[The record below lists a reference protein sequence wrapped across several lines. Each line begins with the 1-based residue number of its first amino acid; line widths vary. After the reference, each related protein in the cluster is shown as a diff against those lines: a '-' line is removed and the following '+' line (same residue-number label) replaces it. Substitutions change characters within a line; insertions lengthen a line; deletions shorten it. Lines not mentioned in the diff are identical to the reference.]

1 MGVDGGSVQVVCPM
15 AGIVL
20 SVERGAGAR
29 VGEEEPLVTVEVEGT
44 RVVVRA
50 GVDGILREVQAE
62 VGTEVGPG
70 DVLALI
76 EPYDKTV
83 LSDAVPDSDAPAVP
97 PRRKERRCTQC
108 GSTELEPGFLIDRGQ
123 GSFSQWVAGRLETG
137 ILGGPRLIGRRRINI
152 KAARCVLCDHLELYA
167 TLPRDM

>member
-1 MGVDGGSVQVVCPM
+1 MGGQGGVLQVVCPVT
-15 AGIVL
+15 GVVQ

-29 VGEEEPLVTVEVEGT
+29 VGEEEPLVTVEVDGT

-62 VGTEVGPG
+62 VGAEVEPG
-70 DVLALI
+70 DVLAFV
-76 EPYDKTV
+76 EPYDQTV
-83 LSDAVPDSDAPAVP
+83 LTDAVPDSDAPADP

-108 GSTELEPGFLIDRGQ
+108 GSTELEPGFLTDRGQ

-137 ILGGPRLIGRRRINI
+137 ILGGPRLLGRRRLDIM
-152 KAARCVLCDHLELYA
+152 AARCVLCDHLELYA
-167 TLPRDM
+167 TGPRE